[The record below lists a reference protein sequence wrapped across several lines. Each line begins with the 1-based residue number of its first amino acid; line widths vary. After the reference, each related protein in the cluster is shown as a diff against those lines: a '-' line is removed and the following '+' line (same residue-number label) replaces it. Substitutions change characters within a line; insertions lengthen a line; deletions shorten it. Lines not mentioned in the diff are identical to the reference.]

1 MDAIPRASRR
11 VCWSWPLLQRQNKR
25 KVCLDRC
32 HGETP
37 MFVLRITGPREGSC
51 PTVILTQQDFR
62 VRLNREQDAPQRLP
76 PEVAPSDI
84 CIAILVESFQRRA
97 INLRIRGHTM
107 SPLMLRLLLL
117 PKRLSSRPCKIRSR
131 RNGRSGRALSSWPYA
146 PARPRGQRRS
156 ILNVS
161 AIVPAQ
167 NLSSPPRIRWG
178 RLGHRRFS
186 PLVDWSSCRS
196 AAFRMRRKRLGTLL
210 FKTSALKTGS
220 SFLRV

>member
-1 MDAIPRASRR
+1 
-11 VCWSWPLLQRQNKR
+11 
-25 KVCLDRC
+25 
-32 HGETP
+32 
-37 MFVLRITGPREGSC
+37 MFILRIGSPSESSGPAL
-51 PTVILTQQDFR
+51 ILAQQDLR
-62 VRLNREQDAPQRLP
+62 VLLDREQDAPQRFP
-76 PEVAPSDI
+76 PIVAPSDI
-84 CIAILVESFQRRA
+84 GVTIFVKSFQWRA
-97 INLRIRGHTM
+97 IDLRIRGHAV
-107 SPLMLRLLLL
+107 SPMMLRLLLL
-117 PKRLSSRPCKIRSR
+117 PERLGSRPYKIRSR

-186 PLVDWSSCRS
+186 PLVDWSSCHS

-220 SFLRV
+220 SFLRA